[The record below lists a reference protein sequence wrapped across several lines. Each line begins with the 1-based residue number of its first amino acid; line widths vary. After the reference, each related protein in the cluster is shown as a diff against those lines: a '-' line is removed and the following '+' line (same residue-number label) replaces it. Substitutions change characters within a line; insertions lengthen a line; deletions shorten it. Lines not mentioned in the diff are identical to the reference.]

1 MPSDFR
7 TGLGKKAPV
16 PAKQKRS
23 LYFAFALLPDLVQN
37 IFQNQ
42 HCILLVKRMLLLQ
55 FIRHHIDSVRI
66 IQNIYF
72 CLIFKQN
79 GVLFPSSFC
88 PIYLFFYFLAYF
100 VDGFLNFL
108 NVDVKSTG
116 SSKDTL

>member
-66 IQNIYF
+66 IRNIYF

-79 GVLFPSSFC
+79 GVLFPKLLSNLSFL
-88 PIYLFFYFLAYF
+88 LFSRLFCRWLPE
-100 VDGFLNFL
+100 LP
-108 NVDVKSTG
+108 
-116 SSKDTL
+116 